1 MELDERELEA
11 TKNIKRYENGK
22 MTLEF
27 AIRRLTNLAQEK
39 NANWLG
45 LTNIEAMEV
54 VLKDLEEKNKFIAK
68 LIFKIGKKENK
79 KFEDIIK
86 EYG

>member
-1 MELDERELEA
+1 ME
-11 TKNIKRYENGK
+11 TKD
-22 MTLEF
+22 

-54 VLKDLEEKNKFIAK
+54 ILKEFQEKENLINK
-68 LIFKIGKKENK
+68 LIFRIATIEGKD
-79 KFEDIIK
+79 FEDIRR
-86 EYG
+86 EYE